1 MDFVVGTASGVFL
14 GTSGT
19 SAKGMGEQGVRHLT
33 QADSAVFAA
42 ASDGVYRSSDGGRSW
57 GRWGVDAGEVWNIAV
72 TPSDSRTLYAS
83 TQPAHFFVT
92 RDRGETWQEVGTF
105 LDAPGAERWCV
116 PNSPQ
121 GARALAI
128 AFDPFDPRRV
138 WVGVEVGGVITT
150 VDDGEHW
157 SVSQPCGNA
166 DIHLLLAHPS
176 RRGVV
181 FATTGYGRNDG
192 QPMDPRM

>member
-19 SAKGMGEQGVRHLT
+19 SAKGMGEQGVRPLT

-57 GRWGVDAGEVWNIAV
+57 SRSGVDAGEVWNIAV
-72 TPSDSRTLYAS
+72 APSDSRTLYAS
-83 TQPAHFFVT
+83 AQPAHLFVT

-121 GARALAI
+121 G
-128 AFDPFDPRRV
+128 
-138 WVGVEVGGVITT
+138 
-150 VDDGEHW
+150 
-157 SVSQPCGNA
+157 
-166 DIHLLLAHPS
+166 
-176 RRGVV
+176 
-181 FATTGYGRNDG
+181 
-192 QPMDPRM
+192 